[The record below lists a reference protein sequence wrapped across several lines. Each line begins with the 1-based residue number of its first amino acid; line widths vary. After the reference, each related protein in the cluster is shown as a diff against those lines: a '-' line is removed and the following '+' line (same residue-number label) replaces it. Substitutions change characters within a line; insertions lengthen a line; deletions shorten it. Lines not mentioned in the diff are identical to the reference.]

1 MDVEK
6 QNTLAL
12 SESPKAP
19 SSSDEHHFAL
29 EHAETFQTTYEQP
42 PMNQGLYKDGEL
54 ILMPAASRD
63 PKDPMNLPVWRKFLG
78 LLCLSFFGALI
89 ASAELI
95 LGAALPVFAVEYSPI
110 FQMNGGPS
118 EYFKTLQDAGTGFPA
133 GSNPLI
139 FLELL
144 GGPPIFRIYFLATF
158 PLLVIG
164 VSNLFLV
171 PIAIAIG
178 RRPVIIVTGL
188 LAIAGASWAGASDSL
203 DTHIAARCIQAI
215 GAGSVES
222 LIPFIIQDIIHV
234 HERNTWISGAFAC
247 QGLIIIAIGFSA
259 PYMIVNLSWRWL
271 YHVTAIAAG
280 VFLLGIIAFLPETR
294 WPRTRAEMN
303 GIPRD
308 DAHIHYSPRTWRT
321 DLGVWSGAAWMKGV
335 MAFFDTM
342 TTFFYP
348 SILFVTL
355 LNGSVI
361 AAVFAAGFTAAPALL
376 TVPWNWPFDHIGLCL
391 IPVLIA
397 AIMVA
402 IITGGVADWFA
413 NYVAKK
419 RGARIPENQLIN
431 LFLPWACSLLGALLF
446 GISAQHKADYHWI
459 VFLLA
464 LAFMAFGFLGTSTI
478 TTVYVLESYPHIAGP
493 ALVNVAS
500 FRFIMA
506 FFLTL
511 WASDWIVDLEYE
523 KTFLIY
529 TGLVAGFGLLIP
541 VVYYYGPAWRR
552 MFPATRMAI
561 RSHD

>member
-1 MDVEK
+1 MDPEK
-6 QNTLAL
+6 HNTLAL

-42 PMNQGLYKDGEL
+42 MQQGLYKDGEL

-63 PKDPMNLPVWRKFLG
+63 PKDPMNLSTTRKFLG

-95 LGAALPVFAVEYSPI
+95 LGAALPVFAIEYSPD
-110 FQMNGGPS
+110 FPQGPS
-118 EYFKTLQDAGTGFPA
+118 AFFKKLQEGGTGFPA
-133 GSNPLI
+133 GQNPLAY
-139 FLELL
+139 LEIL
-144 GGPPIFRIYFLATF
+144 GGPPIFQIYYLATF

-164 VSNLFLV
+164 ISNLFLV
-171 PIAIAIG
+171 PMAIAIG
-178 RRPVIIVTGL
+178 RRPVIIATGV
-188 LAIAGASWAGASDSL
+188 LAIAGAAWAGESQSL
-203 DTHIAARCIQAI
+203 DTHIAARCLQAI

-259 PYMIVNLSWRWL
+259 PYMILNLSWRWL

-280 VFLLGIIAFLPETR
+280 VFLIGIIIFLPETR

-308 DAHIHYSPRTWRT
+308 DAHVHYSPRTWRT
-321 DLGVWSGAAWMKGV
+321 NLSVWTGSAWKKGG
-335 MAFFDTM
+335 MALLDTM
-342 TTFFYP
+342 QTFFYP

-361 AAVFAAGFTAAPALL
+361 GAVFAAGFTAAPALL
-376 TVPWNWPFDHIGLCL
+376 TQPWNWPFDHIGLCL

-397 AIMVA
+397 ALFVG

-413 NYVAKK
+413 NIVAKK

-431 LFLPWACSLLGALLF
+431 LALPWACSMLGALLF
-446 GISAQHKADYHWI
+446 GVSAQHKEDYHWI
-459 VFLLA
+459 VFLLS

-478 TTVYVLESYPHIAGP
+478 TTVYVLECYPHIAGP

-511 WASDWIVDLEYE
+511 WASDWILDLSYE
-523 KTFLIY
+523 RTFLIY
-529 TGLVAGFGLLIP
+529 TGLVAGLGLFIP
-541 VVYYYGPAWRR
+541 VVYFFGPTWRR
-552 MFPATRMAI
+552 IFPATRMAA
-561 RSHD
+561 RNHD

>member
-6 QNTLAL
+6 HNTLAL

-19 SSSDEHHFAL
+19 SSSNDEHHFAL

-42 PMNQGLYKDGEL
+42 LHSGLYKDGEL
-54 ILMPAASRD
+54 IKMPAASRD

-95 LGAALPVFAVEYSPI
+95 LGAALPVFAVEYSPA
-110 FQMNGGPS
+110 FPS
-118 EYFKTLQDAGTGFPA
+118 PADYFKSLQNAGTGFPA
-133 GSNPLI
+133 GSNPLV
-139 FLELL
+139 FLEFL
-144 GGPPIFRIYFLATF
+144 GGPPIFEIYYLATF

-171 PIAIAIG
+171 PLAIAIG
-178 RRPVIIVTGL
+178 RRPVVVFTGIM
-188 LAIAGASWAGASDSL
+188 AIAGASWAGESNSL
-203 DTHIAARCIQAI
+203 ATHVAARCIQAV

-234 HERNTWISGAFAC
+234 HQRNTWISGAFAC
-247 QGLIIIAIGFSA
+247 QGLVIIAIGFSA

-271 YHVTAIAAG
+271 YHITAIAASF
-280 VFLLGIIAFLPETR
+280 FLLGIIAFLPETR

-308 DAHIHYSPRTWRT
+308 DAHIHYSPRTWKT
-321 DLGVWSGAAWMKGV
+321 DLSVWTGAAWKKGA
-335 MAFFDTM
+335 MAFLDTM
-342 TTFFYP
+342 QTFFYP

-391 IPVLIA
+391 VPVLIA
-397 AIMVA
+397 ALFVGVT
-402 IITGGVADWFA
+402 TGPVADWFA
-413 NYVAKK
+413 NLIAKK

-446 GISAQHKADYHWI
+446 GISAQHKERYHWI
-459 VFLLA
+459 VFLLG

-478 TTVYVLESYPHIAGP
+478 TTVYVLECYPHIAGP

-529 TGLVAGFGLLIP
+529 VGLIAGCGLFIPFVYFFGP
-541 VVYYYGPAWRR
+541 YFRR
-552 MFPATRMAI
+552 RFPATRMAA